1 LPSVCEAFAIVD
13 AFLRSDGSI
22 LCTFGM
28 SGQCCISPGWT
39 RQGSAVVVMG
49 DEVLLHPCLSCSTAS
64 GGTSEN
70 RTLRGRKV
78 HNEPALI
85 ERLSLALVGTNHQLT
100 TFVGLRATSVLHNL
114 GAQGLE
120 SRCPGSAFALSV

>member
-1 LPSVCEAFAIVD
+1 
-13 AFLRSDGSI
+13 
-22 LCTFGM
+22 M
-28 SGQCCISPGWT
+28 
-39 RQGSAVVVMG
+39 MG